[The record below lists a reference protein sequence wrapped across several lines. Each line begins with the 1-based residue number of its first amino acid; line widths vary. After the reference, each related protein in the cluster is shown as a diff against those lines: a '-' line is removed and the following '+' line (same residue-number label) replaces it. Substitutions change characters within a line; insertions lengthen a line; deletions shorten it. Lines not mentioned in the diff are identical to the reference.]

1 MARQDGPEDL
11 RASEESVEKQHA
23 YAVERAKIA
32 HAFGRHLRMLRKADE
47 HSQDS
52 LARATRLHRTQI
64 SLMERGER
72 APGLLTILILSD
84 SLWITPDVLL
94 EGLPTPK
101 ERRSMNA
108 KRGPGARP

>member
-1 MARQDGPEDL
+1 MRV
-11 RASEESVEKQHA
+11 EEEQHA

-32 HAFGRHLRMLRKADE
+32 TAFGKHLRMLRRADE

-64 SLMERGER
+64 SLLERGER
-72 APGLLTILILSD
+72 TPGLLTILILSD
-84 SLWITPDVLL
+84 SLWVTPDVLL
-94 EGLPTPK
+94 EGLPTPI

-108 KRGPGARP
+108 KQGPGRTR